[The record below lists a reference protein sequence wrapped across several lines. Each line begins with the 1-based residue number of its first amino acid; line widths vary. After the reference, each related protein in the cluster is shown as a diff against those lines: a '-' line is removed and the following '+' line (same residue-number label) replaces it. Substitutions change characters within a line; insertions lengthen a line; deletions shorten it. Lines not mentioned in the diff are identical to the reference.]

1 MPDPEVYPLSENIT
15 YGGQAVIEGVMM
27 RSPRFFSVACRR
39 RNGEIFV
46 RTEPVPAFFT
56 RYAWARW
63 PLLRGVFALAD
74 AMVLGMKALLWSAN
88 IAAEDDRTAADG
100 ETGGRGD
107 GATEGRVDDKTAG
120 RAVPRIAA
128 DESGPPVTAI
138 QNPNAQ
144 TRGPAPRC
152 APPPEIQNP
161 EGPSD
166 TVSGLVVSGSVFVGM
181 AIGIALFVLT
191 PSLLVGWL
199 PKIGNPLARNLLEG
213 ALRVGMFLGYI
224 ALIARMA
231 HVKRLFGYHGAEHKA
246 INGLEAA
253 GVADVQ
259 VARRQSTIHPRCGTN
274 FVLTV
279 LMVKVLL
286 ASFFGWP
293 VWWLRLLIR
302 LAVLPATAALAYEVI
317 RLAGK
322 YRQVKWLQ
330 WIVTPGLWTQRL
342 TTREPD
348 TSMLEVAVRSL
359 QSVMEREQATPE
371 LAVSRQPSAVS

>member
-1 MPDPEVYPLSENIT
+1 
-15 YGGQAVIEGVMM
+15 M

-63 PLLRGVFALAD
+63 PLMRGVFALAD

-88 IAAEDDRTAADG
+88 IAAEDDQIQGLGVRGQGSG
-100 ETGGRGD
+100 EDEGFGG
-107 GATEGRVDDKTAG
+107 AG
-120 RAVPRIAA
+120 SNGSAS
-128 DESGPPVTAI
+128 ESMIMDPLPPSTSIQNSKSKI
-138 QNPNAQ
+138 QNPG
-144 TRGPAPRC
+144 T
-152 APPPEIQNP
+152 
-161 EGPSD
+161 D
-166 TVSGLVVSGSVFVGM
+166 TVSGLVVSGSVFAGL

-191 PSLLVGWL
+191 PSVLVGWL
-199 PKIGNPLARNLLEG
+199 PKVGNPLARNLLEG
-213 ALRVGMFLGYI
+213 GLRVAMFLGYI
-224 ALIARMA
+224 VLISRMA

-259 VARRQSTIHPRCGTN
+259 VAKGQSTIHPRCGTN

-279 LMVKVLL
+279 LMIKVLL

-302 LAVLPATAALAYEVI
+302 LAALPATAALAFEVI

-322 YRQVKWLQ
+322 YRHVPWLQ
-330 WIVTPGLWTQRL
+330 WIVAPGLWTQRL

-348 TSMLEVAVRSL
+348 SSMLEVAVRSL
-359 QSVMEREQATPE
+359 QSVIEREEAAPG
-371 LAVSRQPSAVS
+371 LAVSLQPSAVS

>member
-1 MPDPEVYPLSENIT
+1 MSENIT

-88 IAAEDDRTAADG
+88 IAAEDDQIQGTGDRGQGSG
-100 ETGGRGD
+100 ETAPAAPSTLRHQSSSPAD
-107 GATEGRVDDKTAG
+107 PRPLAP
-120 RAVPRIAA
+120 VP
-128 DESGPPVTAI
+128 
-138 QNPNAQ
+138 
-144 TRGPAPRC
+144 C
-152 APPPEIQNP
+152 P
-161 EGPSD
+161 EG

-359 QSVMEREQATPE
+359 QSVMEREQATSE
-371 LAVSRQPSAVS
+371 SAVSRQPSAVS